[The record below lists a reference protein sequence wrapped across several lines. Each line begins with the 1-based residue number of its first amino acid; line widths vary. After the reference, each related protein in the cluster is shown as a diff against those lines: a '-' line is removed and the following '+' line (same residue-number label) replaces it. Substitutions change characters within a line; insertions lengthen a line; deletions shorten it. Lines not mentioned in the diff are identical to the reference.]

1 MKHFQRPSRSA
12 AVSHEAMAAASH
24 PLATTAAIDV
34 LRDGGNAVDAAIAA
48 AAVLCLAE
56 PHMTGIGGDCF
67 VLYSPKGAPPLA
79 LNGSGRAPAA
89 ATLDWYL
96 ERGFREI
103 PEQSPHAVTVP
114 GVVDAWF
121 RLLADFGTR
130 EMEVLL
136 RPAIRL
142 AEEGCPVA
150 PRVAFDFTKA
160 CAQVADDEVASKL
173 FLREGRPLG
182 LGAPMYQ
189 PALAATLRRIAKE
202 GRPGF
207 YEGPVADDMVSRLRA
222 LGGLHTLEDFAAQ
235 QSVYET
241 PISVTFADHQ
251 VYECP
256 PNGQGIVALM
266 MLKTLAGF
274 DLFDKQYTEADR
286 IHLLAEV
293 TKAAY
298 SARDAY
304 VCDPAANPF
313 DVSRY
318 LSDEYADQTHA
329 GINLRR
335 SSAALVLDEAEHKD
349 TVYLAVVDREG
360 NAISFINSLFAE
372 FGCGIMAPNSG
383 VLFHS
388 RGTSFRLTRDHPN
401 AVGPRKRPLHTI
413 IPGMLVKRG
422 RAVMPFGVMGGHYQ
436 AAGHAHFLSRL
447 LRGGLDPQAAAEAPR
462 SFAYNGLLQLEPTI
476 GADTAGE
483 LERRGHKVAF
493 TEKPLGGCQA
503 IRIDAER
510 GLLIGGSDPR
520 KDGMA
525 LGY

>member
-1 MKHFQRPSRSA
+1 MKHFQRLNRSA
-12 AVSHEAMAAASH
+12 AVGTEAMAATSH
-24 PLATTAAIDV
+24 PLATITAIDV
-34 LRDGGNAVDAAIAA
+34 LRGGGNAVDAAIAA

-67 VLYSPKGAPPLA
+67 VLYSPKGAPPLV
-79 LNGSGRAPAA
+79 LNGSGRAPVA

-96 ERGFREI
+96 ERGFDEI
-103 PEQSPHAVTVP
+103 PERSAHAVTVP
-114 GVVDAWF
+114 GAIDAWF
-121 RLLADFGTR
+121 QLLADFGTR
-130 EMEVLL
+130 DMAALL
-136 RPAIRL
+136 QPAIRL
-142 AEEGCPVA
+142 AEEGCPLA

-160 CAQVADDEVASKL
+160 SVRIADDEVAAKL
-173 FLREGRPLG
+173 FLRDGRPLR
-182 LGAPMYQ
+182 LGEQMVQ
-189 PALAATLRRIAKE
+189 PLLAATLRRIAKE
-202 GRPGF
+202 GRRGF
-207 YEGPVADDMVSRLRA
+207 YEGPVAADMVSRLRA
-222 LGGLHTLEDFAAQ
+222 LGGMHTLDDFASQ

-241 PISVTFADHQ
+241 PISVTYADHE

-266 MLKTLAGF
+266 ILKTLAGF
-274 DLFDKQYTEADR
+274 DLFNKGYSEADQV
-286 IHLLAEV
+286 HLLAEA

-304 VCDPAANPF
+304 FCDPVSNPF

-318 LSDEYADQTHA
+318 LSDEYAERTHA

-335 SSAALVLDEAEHKD
+335 SSAAPVMAEAEHKD
-349 TVYLAVVDREG
+349 TIYLAVVDRDR
-360 NAISFINSLFAE
+360 NAVSFINSLFAE

-388 RGTSFRLTRDHPN
+388 RGSGFRVVRDHPN
-401 AVGPRKRPLHTI
+401 AIGPRKRPLHTI
-413 IPGMLVKRG
+413 IPGMLVKNG

-436 AAGHAHFLSRL
+436 ATGHAHFLSRL
-447 LRGGLDPQAAAEAPR
+447 LKGGLDPQAAAEAPR

-476 GADTAGE
+476 GLGTAAE
-483 LERRGHKVAF
+483 LERRGHKVVF

-503 IRIDAER
+503 IRIDSDR

-520 KDGMA
+520 KDGIA